1 MKLEFVP
8 LLQLQRD
15 IYDMPRDVA
24 RFKSYLDLLTG
35 GTDDMVLPLSAMNP
49 MGKAHVPAQID
60 RLMAL
65 DAEEVAKQA
74 THDAQQR
81 LHSVLQN
88 YEKKINVALVITD
101 DAHGAWTNRYL
112 TETNHYFKNKGEERR
127 NWATVL
133 LWTGESY
140 TTPTPIR
147 QEVLATIY
155 RILYLKRHGLPLTLR
170 QMMRQEGLALAFAEA
185 TEPAL
190 DADDLD
196 YTRQVIQPYL
206 DSEHF
211 PTIMACLYGD
221 DAAKSVG
228 YEPLGLSAKA
238 GYALAL
244 ADTQQS
250 GIRLETALL

>member
-15 IYDMPRDVA
+15 IYDMPRDFA

-81 LHSVLQN
+81 LLHAE
-88 YEKKINVALVITD
+88 EKSEETLKVALVISD

-112 TETNHYFKNKGEERR
+112 TETSHYFKNKGEERR

-140 TTPTPIR
+140 TTQTPNTKNVTY
-147 QEVLATIY
+147 QE
-155 RILYLKRHGLPLTLR
+155 
-170 QMMRQEGLALAFAEA
+170 
-185 TEPAL
+185 
-190 DADDLD
+190 
-196 YTRQVIQPYL
+196 
-206 DSEHF
+206 
-211 PTIMACLYGD
+211 
-221 DAAKSVG
+221 
-228 YEPLGLSAKA
+228 
-238 GYALAL
+238 
-244 ADTQQS
+244 
-250 GIRLETALL
+250 